1 MGMTV
6 TGDPSSVWAFR
17 FACSSAISPLEEQ
30 VLSSIIQGSIGLSV
44 TSFLGQLILCGGL
57 PETFMSNGYVVF
69 KVKGIDDFVLMLD
82 PKTGIVRDVMTSS
95 IYGVYCFHDQLTTN
109 TIQLAGK
116 LNSTNPDIQSTFPII
131 IGGALKGVV
140 KSVPSIFGSLEIGV
154 SLEFL
159 GVLAGP
165 VLLDGAVLSVIEC
178 TRPELVADAERDGLF
193 NLAEYIRNTNALDMQ
208 WDYVTGSQPQGVW
221 DESYEYSYP
230 NIQRNLEDIKNMKEG
245 ARAVWDGILELF
257 LPDHVTTL
265 EEVEYAYWASVNLLI
280 LLAEDDDTKLLNEII
295 NLGNIYPDENYDPRL
310 KKDKKAEAQ
319 KNVDDYFK
327 KRNPGINLN
336 LGSGNI
342 PPTLTKVAVAITIIY
357 IIARTYEP
365 INEYFKALFS
375 NIKKLVIEK
384 ER

>member
-1 MGMTV
+1 
-6 TGDPSSVWAFR
+6 
-17 FACSSAISPLEEQ
+17 
-30 VLSSIIQGSIGLSV
+30 
-44 TSFLGQLILCGGL
+44 
-57 PETFMSNGYVVF
+57 
-69 KVKGIDDFVLMLD
+69 
-82 PKTGIVRDVMTSS
+82 
-95 IYGVYCFHDQLTTN
+95 
-109 TIQLAGK
+109 
-116 LNSTNPDIQSTFPII
+116 
-131 IGGALKGVV
+131 
-140 KSVPSIFGSLEIGV
+140 
-154 SLEFL
+154 
-159 GVLAGP
+159 
-165 VLLDGAVLSVIEC
+165 
-178 TRPELVADAERDGLF
+178 
-193 NLAEYIRNTNALDMQ
+193 MQ

-265 EEVEYAYWASVNLLI
+265 EEVEYANWASVNLLI

-384 ER
+384 QR